1 LNKLKESKSY
11 DEEVFQINEWLILF
25 SGKVSADSM
34 WNLDPLSTYVVYSIF
49 SVKVVR
55 ITRGEPSQA
64 GWGFTDFKP
73 INPPREVILIFYTS
87 SSVNIFKMYMV
98 SYGLMSSDP
107 GQNLNLSN
115 ISKLSNM
122 YGIV

>member
-1 LNKLKESKSY
+1 MLY
-11 DEEVFQINEWLILF
+11 IPF
-25 SGKVSADSM
+25 
-34 WNLDPLSTYVVYSIF
+34 F
-49 SVKVVR
+49 SVKVH

-73 INPPREVILIFYTS
+73 INPAREVILIFLH
-87 SSVNIFKMYMV
+87 FKLSEHFQRYDTV